1 MRMFMTWMIPDI
13 LINVE
18 AHIMGHAATF
28 MRMREEAELDWLS
41 VSLLRRM
48 VLVRSQVLSL
58 FTPHININ
66 DMLMTWMMPNMLAWM
81 IMRDIHVWCR
91 LCMSLLHSCRMNVS
105 RSWMSAHV
113 THIMGMSM
121 SITPYI
127 NETRMRLHECCDN
140 HAMNITAH
148 SCALIHEREAWM

>member
-1 MRMFMTWMIPDI
+1 MNVTLSLTGACLAISWMYVGLCCSFMNIHVCYIIVNGRMFMTWMIPDI

-18 AHIMGHAATF
+18 AHIMGHAW
-28 MRMREEAELDWLS
+28 EEAELDWLS

-66 DMLMTWMMPNMLAWM
+66 DMLMTWMMPNMLPHINET

-91 LCMSLLHSCRMNVS
+91 LCMSLLHSCLG
-105 RSWMSAHV
+105 HV

-121 SITPYI
+121 SITI
-127 NETRMRLHECCDN
+127 NAVT
-140 HAMNITAH
+140 
-148 SCALIHEREAWM
+148 WM

>member
-1 MRMFMTWMIPDI
+1 MIPDI

-58 FTPHININ
+58 LTPHININ
-66 DMLMTWMMPNMLAWM
+66 DMLIWPN
-81 IMRDIHVWCR
+81 I
-91 LCMSLLHSCRMNVS
+91 RMNVV
-105 RSWMSAHV
+105 A
-113 THIMGMSM
+113 TFMSM
-121 SITPYI
+121 NVVVTFMNVCYI
-127 NETRMRLHECCDN
+127 H
-140 HAMNITAH
+140 AH
-148 SCALIHEREAWM
+148 SCHINIINV

>member
-1 MRMFMTWMIPDI
+1 MIPDI

-58 FTPHININ
+58 LTPHININ
-66 DMLMTWMMPNMLAWM
+66 DMLIWPN
-81 IMRDIHVWCR
+81 I
-91 LCMSLLHSCRMNVS
+91 RMNVVATF
-105 RSWMSAHV
+105 M
-113 THIMGMSM
+113 
-121 SITPYI
+121 
-127 NETRMRLHECCDN
+127 EHECSS
-140 HAMNITAH
+140 NIHGA
-148 SCALIHEREAWM
+148 